1 MKIMKWLKKEFMKT
15 PGYMR
20 VNLSLLMILATS
32 SVLSTSLL
40 ICNRAGNK
48 SEESISGRKESLE
61 VAVDGLQV
69 KVTGKSTTE
78 VVENLSKILIIVD
91 TVLLKEPSSP
101 YTPLEGRQ
109 TLKRPGNSFSTMYLQ
124 SP

>member
-1 MKIMKWLKKEFMKT
+1 MRWNRIAKAIMKI
-15 PGYMR
+15 PGTTK
-20 VNLSLLMILATS
+20 VQLSLLMILATS

-40 ICNRAGNK
+40 MLNRGGNR
-48 SEESISGRKESLE
+48 SEESISGRRESLE
-61 VAVDGLQV
+61 LAVDGLQV
-69 KVTGKSTTE
+69 KVTGRSTTE

>member
-1 MKIMKWLKKEFMKT
+1 MRWNRIAKAIMKI
-15 PGYMR
+15 PGTTK
-20 VNLSLLMILATS
+20 VQLSLLMILATS
-32 SVLSTSLL
+32 SVLSTGLL
-40 ICNRAGNK
+40 ISRQAGNTL
-48 SEESISGRKESLE
+48 EESISGRKESLE

-109 TLKRPGNSFSTMYLQ
+109 TLKRPDNSFSTMYLQ

>member
-40 ICNRAGNK
+40 ICNRAGNT
-48 SEESISGRKESLE
+48 SEESIFGRKESLE

-101 YTPLEGRQ
+101 YTPLEARQ
-109 TLKRPGNSFSTMYLQ
+109 TLKRPDNS
-124 SP
+124 SPIMF